1 MLDLSIKFIDYGTY
15 KAQSFHCMGGLCEV
29 LAETSDS
36 SEAKKIFNAVYNEAK
51 RLEKKYSRYD
61 KTNLVHKINTAEGA
75 PVSID
80 DETHRLLLF
89 ADSLYKLSGGLFD
102 ITSGILRKAWTF
114 DGGSHVPKPQELQ
127 NIIKNIGWEKVR
139 LTKNSVQ
146 IPAGWQ
152 LDFGG
157 IGKEYAVDSCCEWAR
172 KTSSIPAL
180 INLGGDI
187 AVTGPKQD
195 KSAWKIEVDQSDEK
209 LLLFNGAVATSG
221 DKNKF
226 VIHNNKKL
234 SHILNPKTGWP
245 VENAPRSVTVVAKTC
260 VEAGALATLALLQ
273 GKKAESF
280 LRSESQNYKIIL

>member
-114 DGGSHVPKPQELQ
+114 DGGNHVPKPQELQ